1 LSYLV
6 ALDPAVGEEMM
17 QTPSP
22 WASKADVEAARDELK
37 AEIAALHANL
47 AAVHGNL
54 QAIEALLTDLR
65 DRRLWWRRLFAAVA
79 GIVLAGVCISL
90 ASAAEQVSSGPVWVL
105 ANGTESC
112 GKFLG
117 REEVLQKADAL
128 WILGYI
134 SGANSRSESYRMI
147 GQSIHDAGTT
157 VVEWARHY
165 CQEHPLDPLV
175 NVAEAL
181 RFELIKREG
190 QQ

>member
-1 LSYLV
+1 
-6 ALDPAVGEEMM
+6 MM
-17 QTPSP
+17 QTRSP

-37 AEIAALHANL
+37 AEIAAPHANL

-65 DRRLWWRRLFAAVA
+65 DRRSWWRRLFAAVA

-90 ASAAEQVSSGPVWVL
+90 ASAAEQVSSGPVW
-105 ANGTESC
+105 AESC

-157 VVEWARHY
+157 VVAWARHY
-165 CQEHPLDPLV
+165 CQEHALDPLV
-175 NVAEAL
+175 SVAEAL

-190 QQ
+190 KQ